1 MEERT
6 GDKLIEW
13 LYGVL
18 ARPVDTLNE
27 IAREKP
33 VGLAFLVYLVVAILV
48 MAANIFGGEGL
59 APLEEL
65 MFEIGIAIP
74 LSVIMVGGLLFALV
88 SIFVIAGFLHLLARL
103 FGGKGGYWNF
113 FSAYAFADFPMII
126 TVPFTLIAVFA
137 GVIGSIL
144 DGVITFGASIWT
156 IVLQVI
162 ALRESYGLSTW
173 ASIGAYV
180 IQLIIIIVIPLAIA
194 IAFVAVLFLGI

>member
-1 MEERT
+1 MEKSS
-6 GDKLIEW
+6 GDRLIEW

-18 ARPVDTLNE
+18 ARPVDTLSE
-27 IAREKP
+27 VAREKP
-33 VGLAFLVYLVVAILV
+33 VGLAFLVYLVVTILV
-48 MAANIFGGEGL
+48 MAANIYGGEGL

-65 MFEIGIAIP
+65 MLEVGIAIP
-74 LSVIMVGGLLFALV
+74 LSVLMGGGLLLALV
-88 SIFVIAGFLHLLARL
+88 SIFVIAGLLHLLARL

-180 IQLIIIIVIPLAIA
+180 IQLIIIIVIPLAII
-194 IAFVAVLFLGI
+194 IAFIAVLFLGI

>member
-13 LYGVL
+13 LYGIL

-33 VGLAFLVYLVVAILV
+33 VGLAFLVYLAVATLV
-48 MAANIFGGEGL
+48 MVANLFGEEGR
-59 APLEEL
+59 ASLEEL
-65 MFEIGIAIP
+65 MFEVGITIP
-74 LSVIMVGGLLFALV
+74 LPVIIGGGLLLALV
-88 SIFVIAGFLHLLARL
+88 SIFILAGLLHLLARL

-137 GVIGSIL
+137 GVIGSVL
-144 DGVITFGASIWT
+144 DGAITFGVTIWT

-173 ASIGAYV
+173 ASIGVYV
-180 IQLIIIIVIPLAIA
+180 IQFIIIVVIPLAIL
-194 IAFVAVLFLGI
+194 IAVLAALFIGL